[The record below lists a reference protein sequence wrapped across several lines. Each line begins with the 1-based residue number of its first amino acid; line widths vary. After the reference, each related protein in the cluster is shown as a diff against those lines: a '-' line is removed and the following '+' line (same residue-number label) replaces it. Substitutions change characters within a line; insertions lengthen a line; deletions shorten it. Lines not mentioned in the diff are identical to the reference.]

1 MNTKSFTIYY
11 RRGITGL
18 LFFFVSLFL
27 FSSCEKKEISPD
39 ESSSETPTQS
49 FLIKVESVGEVSSH
63 TTTTKSQSRPIY
75 SFSPEQTIDRVDV
88 IIIKRALTAEIVY
101 KGTFTNWSDTENKV
115 SVPYVKGE
123 KRGRQ
128 REVVLEG
135 NSLLEEG
142 VEYIAYGVGFHSGTY
157 GGYEPF
163 KGLSLGDKFPN
174 SEMVTVPDGDGVAEI
189 FAGAQS
195 FYVENGE
202 IIANPEDEEIS
213 EIPAIRLRRQV
224 AGLMGYYTRI
234 PAVIGEKAVK
244 SIRLVTP
251 KVNKSI
257 IFGGFRSL
265 YDPNDFSKLKVI
277 NGFNPRTDYD
287 TRFYGSETNDAF
299 VVAKDI
305 ELGKWFPGGEDGMPL
320 DANGDGFL
328 DGEDTNWKVNE
339 ELEEAGII
347 RVLQGSVF
355 NSCYWV
361 PISITQEE
369 ADAGIPTF
377 QLQLVGKND
386 EILTY
391 WNIEVRQAEEFSETR
406 TLVLP
411 GESGIPEVITE
422 ENPATPITFNIA
434 RNNLYSMGAK
444 NHEQSYGEDEPIDLS
459 TSKDLVID
467 VNPEWKELETIYF
480 D

>member
-1 MNTKSFTIYY
+1 M
-11 RRGITGL
+11 
-18 LFFFVSLFL
+18 LFLFVSLFL
-27 FSSCEKKEISPD
+27 FSSCEKKEILPD
-39 ESSSETPTQS
+39 EYPSEMPTQS
-49 FLIKVESVGEVSSH
+49 FLIKVESVGEVSLH
-63 TTTTKSQSRPIY
+63 TSTKSQSRPIY
-75 SFSPEQTIDRVDV
+75 SFSPEQNIDRVDL
-88 IIIKRALTAEIVY
+88 IIMERALTARIVY

-115 SVPYVKGE
+115 SVPYVEGE
-123 KRGRQ
+123 NRGRQ
-128 REVVLEG
+128 TEVVLEG
-135 NSLLEEG
+135 ENRLEED
-142 VEYIAYGVGFHSGTY
+142 VEYLAYAVGYHSGTY
-157 GGYEPF
+157 GDYEPF

-174 SEMVTVPDGDGVAEI
+174 TEMVTVPDGYKVAEI

-195 FYVENGE
+195 FYVENGK
-202 IIANPEDEEIS
+202 IIDDPEDEEVS

-234 PAVIGEKAVK
+234 PAVIDGKAVK
-244 SIRLVTP
+244 AIRLATL
-251 KVNKSI
+251 KVNRSI

-287 TRFYGSETNDAF
+287 TKFYGSETNDAF
-299 VVAKDI
+299 VVATDI
-305 ELGKWFPGGEDGMPL
+305 ELSKWFPGGENGMPL

-328 DGEDTNWKVNE
+328 DGKDSNWKINE

-347 RVLQGSVF
+347 RVLPGSVF

-377 QLQLVGKND
+377 QLQLIGGND
-386 EILTY
+386 EILNY
-391 WNIEVRQAEEFSETR
+391 WNIEVRQAEEFSATR

-411 GESGIPEVITE
+411 GESGVPEVIME

-459 TSKDLVID
+459 AGKDLIIN
-467 VNPEWKELETIYF
+467 VNPDWKELETIYF
-480 D
+480 N

>member
-1 MNTKSFTIYY
+1 MYKLINIV
-11 RRGITGL
+11 II
-18 LFFFVSLFL
+18 SLIL

-39 ESSSETPTQS
+39 VNPSEAQSQS

-63 TTTTKSQSRPIY
+63 STTTKSQGRPIY

-101 KGTFTNWSDTENKV
+101 KGTFTNWSDNGNKV

-128 REVVLEG
+128 TEVILEG
-135 NSLLEEG
+135 DNMLEEG
-142 VEYIAYGVGFHSGTY
+142 VEYIAYGVGYHTGTY

-174 SEMVTVPDGDGVAEI
+174 TEMVTVPDGYKVAEI

-195 FYVENGE
+195 FYVEDGK

-234 PAVIGEKAVK
+234 PAVIGGNAVRA
-244 SIRLVTP
+244 IRLVTP

-287 TRFYGSETNDAF
+287 TKFYGSETNDAF
-299 VVAKDI
+299 IVANDI
-305 ELGKWFPGGEDGMPL
+305 ELGKWFPGGENGMPL

-328 DGEDTNWKVNE
+328 DGDDTNWKINE

-361 PISITQEE
+361 PMGITQEE

-377 QLQLVGKND
+377 QLQLVGQND
-386 EILTY
+386 EILKY
-391 WNIEVRQAEEFSETR
+391 WNIEVRQAEEFTDTR

-411 GESGIPEVITE
+411 GESGVPEVITE
-422 ENPATPITFNIA
+422 ENPSTPITFNIA

-459 TSKDLVID
+459 MGEDLVID
-467 VNPEWKELETIYF
+467 VNPDWKELETIYF
-480 D
+480 N

>member
-1 MNTKSFTIYY
+1 MYKLINVVI
-11 RRGITGL
+11 I
-18 LFFFVSLFL
+18 SLIL

-39 ESSSETPTQS
+39 VNPSETQSQS

-63 TTTTKSQSRPIY
+63 STTTKSQSRPIY

-101 KGTFTNWSDTENKV
+101 KGTFRNWSDTENKV
-115 SVPYVKGE
+115 SVPYVIGE

-128 REVVLEG
+128 TEVILEG
-135 NSLLEEG
+135 DDMLEEG

-157 GGYEPF
+157 GNYEPF

-174 SEMVTVPDGDGVAEI
+174 TEMVTVPDGDGVAEI

-195 FYVENGE
+195 FYVKNGV

-234 PAVIGEKAVK
+234 PAMIGEKAVK

-251 KVNKSI
+251 KVNRSV

-287 TRFYGSETNDAF
+287 TRFYGSTTNDAF
-299 VVAKDI
+299 VVAKEI
-305 ELGKWFPGGEDGMPL
+305 ELGKWFPGGENGMPL

-328 DGEDTNWKVNE
+328 DREDSNWKINE

-347 RVLQGSVF
+347 KVLQGSVF

-377 QLQLVGKND
+377 QLQLVGQND
-386 EILTY
+386 DILRY

-406 TLVLP
+406 TIVLP

-422 ENPATPITFNIA
+422 ENPATPVTYNIA
-434 RNNLYSMGAK
+434 RNNLYSMGGK
-444 NHEQSYGEDEPIDLS
+444 DHDQTYGEDEPIDLS
-459 TSKDLVID
+459 TKEILVID
-467 VNPEWKELETIYF
+467 VNPDWKELNTIYF

>member
-1 MNTKSFTIYY
+1 MNTKSFTIYH

-18 LFFFVSLFL
+18 LLLFISLFL
-27 FSSCEKKEISPD
+27 FSSCEKKEILPD
-39 ESSSETPTQS
+39 EYPSETPTQS
-49 FLIKVESVGEVSSH
+49 FLIKVESVGEVSLHAS
-63 TTTTKSQSRPIY
+63 TKSQSRPIY
-75 SFSPEQTIDRVDV
+75 SFSPEQNVDRVDL
-88 IIIKRALTAEIVY
+88 IIIERALTARIVY

-115 SVPYVKGE
+115 SVPYVEGE
-123 KRGRQ
+123 NRGRQ
-128 REVVLEG
+128 TEVVLKGE
-135 NSLLEEG
+135 NMLEEG
-142 VEYIAYGVGFHSGTY
+142 VEYLAYAVGYHSGTY
-157 GGYEPF
+157 GDYEPF

-174 SEMVTVPDGDGVAEI
+174 TEMVTVPDGYKVAEI

-195 FYVENGE
+195 FYVENGK
-202 IIANPEDEEIS
+202 IIDDPEDEEVS

-234 PAVIGEKAVK
+234 PAVIEGK
-244 SIRLVTP
+244 SVRAIRLATL
-251 KVNKSI
+251 KVNRTI

-287 TRFYGSETNDAF
+287 AKFYGSETNDAF
-299 VVAKDI
+299 VVATDI
-305 ELGKWFPGGEDGMPL
+305 ELGKWFPGGENGMPL

-328 DGEDTNWKVNE
+328 DGKDLNWKINE

-347 RVLQGSVF
+347 RVLPGSVF

-377 QLQLVGKND
+377 QLQLIGGND
-386 EILTY
+386 EILNY
-391 WNIEVRQAEEFSETR
+391 WNIEVRQAEEFSATR

-411 GESGIPEVITE
+411 GESGVPEVIME

-459 TSKDLVID
+459 SGKDLIIN
-467 VNPEWKELETIYF
+467 VNPDWKELETIYF
-480 D
+480 N

>member
-1 MNTKSFTIYY
+1 MKKTHPTKYFK
-11 RRGITGL
+11 RGITEL
-18 LFFFVSLFL
+18 LFL
-27 FSSCEKKEISPD
+27 FASFFLFISCEKKEISQEKNPI
-39 ESSSETPTQS
+39 ETPAQT
-49 FLIKVESVGEVSSH
+49 FIIKVESVGEVSSH

-88 IIIKRALTAEIVY
+88 IIIERALTAKIVY
-101 KGTFTNWSDTENKV
+101 KGTFNNWSDTENKV

-128 REVVLEG
+128 TEVILG
-135 NSLLEEG
+135 GDNMLEEG
-142 VEYIAYGVGFHSGTY
+142 VEYIAYGVGYHTGTY

-174 SEMVTVPDGDGVAEI
+174 TEMVTVPDGYKVAEI

-195 FYVENGE
+195 FYVEDGK

-234 PAVIGEKAVK
+234 PAVIGGKAVRA
-244 SIRLVTP
+244 IRLVTP

-287 TRFYGSETNDAF
+287 TRYYGSETNDAF
-299 VVAKDI
+299 IVANDI
-305 ELGKWFPGGEDGMPL
+305 ELGKWFPGGENGMPL

-328 DGEDTNWKVNE
+328 DGDDTNWKINE

-361 PISITQEE
+361 PMGITQEE

-377 QLQLVGKND
+377 QLQLVGQND
-386 EILTY
+386 EILKY
-391 WNIEVRQAEEFSETR
+391 WNIEVRQAEEFTDTR

-411 GESGIPEVITE
+411 GESGVPEVITE
-422 ENPATPITFNIA
+422 ENPSTPITFNIA

-459 TSKDLVID
+459 MGEDLVID
-467 VNPEWKELETIYF
+467 VNPDWKELETIYF
-480 D
+480 N

>member
-1 MNTKSFTIYY
+1 MYKLINVVI
-11 RRGITGL
+11 I
-18 LFFFVSLFL
+18 SLIL

-39 ESSSETPTQS
+39 VNPSETQSQS

-63 TTTTKSQSRPIY
+63 STTTKSQSRPIY

-88 IIIKRALTAEIVY
+88 IIMKRALTAEIVY
-101 KGTFTNWSDTENKV
+101 KGTFRNWSDNDNKT
-115 SVPYVKGE
+115 SVPYVNGE
-123 KRGRQ
+123 KSGRQ
-128 REVVLEG
+128 TEVILEG
-135 NSLLEEG
+135 ENMLEEG

-174 SEMVTVPDGDGVAEI
+174 SEMVTVPDDNGVAEI

-195 FYVENGE
+195 FYVENEE

-234 PAVIGEKAVK
+234 PAVIEGKAVRA
-244 SIRLVTP
+244 IRLVTP

-277 NGFNPRTDYD
+277 NGFNPRIDYD
-287 TRFYGSETNDAF
+287 TRYYGSEANDAF
-299 VVAKDI
+299 IVANDI
-305 ELGKWFPGGEDGMPL
+305 ELCKWFPGGKNGMPL

-328 DGEDTNWKVNE
+328 DGEDTNWKINE
-339 ELEEAGII
+339 ELEDAGII

-361 PISITQEE
+361 PMSITQEE

-377 QLQLVGKND
+377 QLQLVGLND
-386 EILTY
+386 EILRY
-391 WNIEVRQAEEFSETR
+391 WNIEVRQAEEFADTR

-411 GESGIPEVITE
+411 GKSGVPEVITE
-422 ENPATPITFNIA
+422 ENPSTPITFNIA

-459 TSKDLVID
+459 MGEDLVID
-467 VNPEWKELETIYF
+467 VNPEWKELNTIYF

>member
-1 MNTKSFTIYY
+1 M
-11 RRGITGL
+11 
-18 LFFFVSLFL
+18 
-27 FSSCEKKEISPD
+27 
-39 ESSSETPTQS
+39 
-49 FLIKVESVGEVSSH
+49 GEVSSH

-115 SVPYVKGE
+115 SVPYVNGE

-163 KGLSLGDKFPN
+163 RGLSLGDKFPN

-244 SIRLVTP
+244 SIHLVTL
-251 KVNKSI
+251 KVNRSI

-305 ELGKWFPGGEDGMPL
+305 EL
-320 DANGDGFL
+320 
-328 DGEDTNWKVNE
+328 T
-339 ELEEAGII
+339 
-347 RVLQGSVF
+347 
-355 NSCYWV
+355 
-361 PISITQEE
+361 
-369 ADAGIPTF
+369 
-377 QLQLVGKND
+377 
-386 EILTY
+386 
-391 WNIEVRQAEEFSETR
+391 
-406 TLVLP
+406 
-411 GESGIPEVITE
+411 
-422 ENPATPITFNIA
+422 
-434 RNNLYSMGAK
+434 
-444 NHEQSYGEDEPIDLS
+444 
-459 TSKDLVID
+459 
-467 VNPEWKELETIYF
+467 
-480 D
+480 

>member
-1 MNTKSFTIYY
+1 ML
-11 RRGITGL
+11 L
-18 LFFFVSLFL
+18 LFISLFL
-27 FSSCEKKEISPD
+27 FSSCEKKEILPD
-39 ESSSETPTQS
+39 EYPSETPTQS
-49 FLIKVESVGEVSSH
+49 FLIKVESVGEVSLHAS
-63 TTTTKSQSRPIY
+63 TKSQSRPIY
-75 SFSPEQTIDRVDV
+75 SFSPEQNIDRVDL
-88 IIIKRALTAEIVY
+88 IIMERALTARIVY

-115 SVPYVKGE
+115 SVPYVEGE
-123 KRGRQ
+123 NRGRQ
-128 REVVLEG
+128 TEVVLEG
-135 NSLLEEG
+135 ENRLEEG
-142 VEYIAYGVGFHSGTY
+142 VEYLAYAVGYHSGTY
-157 GGYEPF
+157 GDYEPF

-174 SEMVTVPDGDGVAEI
+174 TEMVTVPDGYKVAEI

-195 FYVENGE
+195 FYVENGK
-202 IIANPEDEEIS
+202 IIDDPEDEEVS

-234 PAVIGEKAVK
+234 PAVIDGKAVK
-244 SIRLVTP
+244 AIRLATL
-251 KVNKSI
+251 KVNRSI

-287 TRFYGSETNDAF
+287 TKFYGSETNDAF
-299 VVAKDI
+299 VVATDI
-305 ELGKWFPGGEDGMPL
+305 ELGKWFPGGENGMPL

-328 DGEDTNWKVNE
+328 DGKDPNWKINE

-347 RVLQGSVF
+347 RVLPGSVF

-369 ADAGIPTF
+369 ADAGFPTF
-377 QLQLVGKND
+377 QLQLIGGND
-386 EILTY
+386 EILNY
-391 WNIEVRQAEEFSETR
+391 WNIEVRQAEEFSATR

-411 GESGIPEVITE
+411 GESGVPEVIME

-459 TSKDLVID
+459 AGKDLIIN
-467 VNPEWKELETIYF
+467 VNPDWKELETIYF
-480 D
+480 N